1 MKTRPGVMDYV
12 RCPWTLTKLDVAIQ
26 KPQLVLY
33 DNRADY
39 ILYSYSIGNGH
50 SESCVPPMH
59 MR

>member
-1 MKTRPGVMDYV
+1 MDYV

-39 ILYSYSIGNGH
+39 ILYEYSIGNGH